1 MGEERAA
8 VCVVDDDESVRRGLR
23 RLLKSAGF
31 VVETYATASDFLE
44 SGQIDGAACLVLDM
58 RMPGMDGLELQRH
71 LVSSNSRIPIIFIT
85 AHDDKQAEMEAMA
98 SGATAFLQKPFEAR
112 ELLAAVRAALEVR
125 TGMDEPKE

>member
-1 MGEERAA
+1 MGEERA
-8 VCVVDDDESVRRGLR
+8 VICVMDDDESVRRGLR

-31 VVETYATASDFLE
+31 AVETYPTASEFLE
-44 SGQIDGAACLVLDM
+44 RGQSDIVACLVLDV
-58 RMPGMDGLELQRH
+58 RMPGMDGLELQRR
-71 LVSSNSRIPIIFIT
+71 LVASYSEIPIIFIT